1 MAKIK
6 IVGRS
11 GLVSISQSVAEKLAK
26 SKDMYPPEHIVDI
39 GAEGMLEL
47 GQIKQ
52 IILDD
57 PKSLQEMAIMEQR
70 ELERQNEMRE
80 WNEYVAR
87 CRREGVEDKA
97 RRMVN
102 TWCMLCWAARGNKPA
117 TPIPVEVADEI
128 MIRLIDYFDQNPNEW
143 TCTIKEYGDLIPFDK
158 SAKIT
163 AVKGF
168 TTFAEVAQ
176 GKLI

>member
-6 IVGRS
+6 IVGKA
-11 GLVSISQSVAEKLAK
+11 GLINISQHLAEKLIEAK
-26 SKDMYPPEHIVDI
+26 KQYEPNHIVDI
-39 GAEGMLEL
+39 GAEGVVEL
-47 GQIKQ
+47 GQIRQ
-52 IILDD
+52 IIPDD
-57 PKSLQEMAIMEQR
+57 PSIMQAEELNEQKSR
-70 ELERQNEMRE
+70 ERQNAITEDEAMKEIYRKQS
-80 WNEYVAR
+80 
-87 CRREGVEDKA
+87 VEEKA
-97 RRMVN
+97 WRMVN

>member
-57 PKSLQEMAIMEQR
+57 PKSLQEMEIMAKR
-70 ELERQNEMRE
+70 EMERQNAMLD
-80 WNEYVAR
+80 WQEYVAR
-87 CRREGVEDKA
+87 CRREGVEEKA

-117 TPIPVEVADEI
+117 TPVPKNVADEL
-128 MIRLIDYFDQNPNEW
+128 MVRLIDYFDKNPNEW
-143 TCTIKEYGDLIPFDK
+143 TCTTKEYGDLIPFNK
-158 SAKIT
+158 SATI
-163 AVKGF
+163 ASVAGF
-168 TTFAEVAQ
+168 TSFVDAMQ

>member
-11 GLVSISQSVAEKLAK
+11 GLVYISPSVAEKLRK
-26 SKDMYPPEHIVDI
+26 SKEMYPPEHIVDI

-52 IILDD
+52 IIGDD
-57 PKSLQEMAIMEQR
+57 PQALQDAADYAKKEAEMQR
-70 ELERQNEMRE
+70 ENEE
-80 WNEYVAR
+80 WREYVAR
-87 CRREGVEDKA
+87 CRSENAEEKA

-168 TTFAEVAQ
+168 TTFAEAAQ
-176 GKLI
+176 AKLI